1 MKYILLSIF
10 TIGILTS
17 CDPKSNYID
26 TSISN
31 GKHDC
36 SMLEYF
42 HTSSYNWDSLLV
54 MIQHAELESLFE
66 GREPGYEQITFWGP
80 TNHSIRRYML
90 DREITRIS
98 DMSKT
103 FCKQIILMHVV
114 KKRIMKDE
122 MNFRIPD
129 VTGKIVG
136 ATEMTT
142 AGGVTL
148 LGYREK
154 SEYGG
159 VADAG
164 AVTLYLFSKNAE
176 TQIPLASPDIE
187 TLTGVVHSL
196 NYNYTLGDLV
206 PKTELEKIEK
216 L

>member
-26 TSISN
+26 TGISN

-90 DREITRIS
+90 DRKITRIS

-154 SEYGG
+154 SEYG
-159 VADAG
+159 V
-164 AVTLYLFSKNAE
+164 LP
-176 TQIPLASPDIE
+176 TQEPLTCTCSRRMP
-187 TLTGVVHSL
+187 T
-196 NYNYTLGDLV
+196 
-206 PKTELEKIEK
+206 PKYH
-216 L
+216 

>member
-26 TSISN
+26 TGISN

-90 DREITRIS
+90 DRKITRIS

-142 AGGVTL
+142 AGGVIL
-148 LGYREK
+148 LSYREK

-164 AVTLYLFSKNAE
+164 AVTLYLFSKNAD

>member
-1 MKYILLSIF
+1 
-10 TIGILTS
+10 
-17 CDPKSNYID
+17 
-26 TSISN
+26 
-31 GKHDC
+31 
-36 SMLEYF
+36 
-42 HTSSYNWDSLLV
+42 
-54 MIQHAELESLFE
+54 
-66 GREPGYEQITFWGP
+66 
-80 TNHSIRRYML
+80 
-90 DREITRIS
+90 
-98 DMSKT
+98 
-103 FCKQIILMHVV
+103 MHVV

-142 AGGVTL
+142 AGGVIL

-164 AVTLYLFSKNAE
+164 AVTLYLFSKNAD

-196 NYNYTLGDLV
+196 NYNYTLRDLV